1 MTALIVRADNPVAQ
15 AWAQALAEQLQAA
28 GDTVLA
34 DGPCHKLVRQ
44 LIWLAPQTVVAWGPG
59 LPARMVSALTLLA
72 ATAAR
77 PVAVAG
83 AQLGQRKWVDRA
95 KVLLMRHRQLNEDDA
110 FALLRAASRQAGM
123 RVGRVSRR
131 VIQAA
136 RSAESVNLA
145 GQLRRLSLR
154 LSGQA
159 ILVQPAAGT
168 RGGAPWRSGSADD
181 PRFRGRLDGV
191 GAGPAGLRTIRA
203 AGRVRATHFALRA
216 QHSGADGL
224 SD

>member
-59 LPARMVSALTLLA
+59 VPARMVSALTLLA
-72 ATAAR
+72 AAAR

-83 AQLGQRKWVDRA
+83 AQLGQRTWVDRA
-95 KVLLMRHRQLNEDDA
+95 KVVLMRHQQLNEDDA

-136 RSAESVNLA
+136 RSAEPVNLA
-145 GQLRRLSLR
+145 GRQRMLSLR

-203 AGRVRATHFALRA
+203 AGRVRATHFALQA